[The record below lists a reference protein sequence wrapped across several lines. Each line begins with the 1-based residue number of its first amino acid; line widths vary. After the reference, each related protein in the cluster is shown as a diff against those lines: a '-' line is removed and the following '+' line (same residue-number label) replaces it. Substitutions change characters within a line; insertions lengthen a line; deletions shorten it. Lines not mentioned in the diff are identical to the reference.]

1 MFSPVL
7 AVGHRCFRLIFATR
21 LSHPSL
27 WPYLGDLCYSS
38 SLYYGESTLGR
49 EQLVMRVIDLESTS
63 NMTGGYLE
71 STRAASGCSAQE
83 GVANTV
89 YGLLG
94 EGPGGVSK

>member
-63 NMTGGYLE
+63 NMTGNSSRLHT
-71 STRAASGCSAQE
+71 SPSCSAQE
-83 GVANTV
+83 GMTNT
-89 YGLLG
+89 G
-94 EGPGGVSK
+94 